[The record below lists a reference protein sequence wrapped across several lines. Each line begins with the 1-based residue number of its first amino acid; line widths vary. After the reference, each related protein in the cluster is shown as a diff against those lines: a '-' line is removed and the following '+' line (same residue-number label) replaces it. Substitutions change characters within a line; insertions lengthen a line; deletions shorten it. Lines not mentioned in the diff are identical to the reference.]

1 MTKSSKKALLALT
14 LSISAI
20 AGCSKAPAPTAP
32 VQPAQPAVTPGG
44 ADVVKNISD
53 VQPAGGGAAILENP
67 CPAPAPGVVPI
78 VPWNADCRF
87 IAFTAC
93 EPDKRG
99 GDRGSMFLYD
109 DAIKD
114 VYILNGALAGLNSS
128 VTNPVNASQKSVEGM
143 GSCSELEQL
152 NPKSFADGKVLFSFG
167 HGVYI
172 YDMVAEERVT
182 VAFDGA
188 EESGNDGTGPR
199 ASITADG
206 HLLAYISNK
215 GTVVLKET
223 DGAFYTKT
231 RELTKIAAEAN
242 FQHNNDNG
250 GAVLDIDL
258 SGDGR
263 WMVINIDGILYLYD
277 VANPHLFQILP
288 LSGSALAG
296 YPDGV
301 GHVAIS
307 FDGRFV
313 AFTVGCDD
321 FVHNRDHRLL
331 VLDRQTGFIDTVPY
345 ANLGDTISG
354 SNFGTIILDPMF
366 CYDGRSLLFE
376 TAVGSKKR
384 RNGDHERWYYANKRD
399 FRVWKYDMLN
409 ETLRGLVILNN
420 ALGEKDTQVLISDP
434 VLN

>member
-1 MTKSSKKALLALT
+1 MTNSSKKALIALS
-14 LSISAI
+14 LSMSAI
-20 AGCSKAPAPTAP
+20 VGCSKAPAPTAP
-32 VQPAQPAVTPGG
+32 VQPAQPAVSPGD
-44 ADVVKNISD
+44 AAIVRNMSD
-53 VQPAGGGAAILENP
+53 VQPATAINLNAP
-67 CPAPAPGVVPI
+67 CPVPVAPGVAPI
-78 VPWNADCRF
+78 PLWNADVRF

-93 EPDKRG
+93 EPTRHG
-99 GDRGSMFLYD
+99 GDRGSLFLYD

-114 VYILNGALAGLNSS
+114 VYILNGALAGLNSD
-128 VTNPVNASQKSVEGM
+128 VTNPVNASQKSVSGIE
-143 GSCSELEQL
+143 SCSELEQL
-152 NPKSFADGKVLFSFG
+152 NPKAFADGKVLFSFG

-188 EESGNDGTGPR
+188 EESGYDGTGPR
-199 ASITADG
+199 AAITADG

-223 DGAFYTKT
+223 DGAYYTKT

-242 FQHNNDNG
+242 FQHNNGNG
-250 GAVLDIDL
+250 GAILDIDL

-263 WMVINIDGILYLYD
+263 WMVLNIDGIVYLYD
-277 VANPHLFQILP
+277 VANPHLFQVLP

-296 YPDGV
+296 ERDGA

-307 FDGRFV
+307 FDGRFI

-321 FVHNRDHRLL
+321 FTHNRDRRLL

-354 SNFGTIILDPMF
+354 SNYGTIILDPMF
-366 CYDGRSLLFE
+366 MYDGRSLLFE
-376 TAVGSKKR
+376 TAVGESKQ
-384 RNGDHERWYYANKRD
+384 DHRGRWYCDNKRD
-399 FRVWKYDMLN
+399 FRVWRYDMLN

-420 ALGEKDTQVLISDP
+420 ALGEKDTTVLISDP